1 MVLVT
6 DTLARFGLI
15 GAILGRFLVVAVPME
30 QLKVHQ
36 PVVPAQALRDDVVGL
51 NYPRDA
57 QRAVYCF
64 GRSTLPGFLPCVP
77 TSLAWP

>member
-6 DTLARFGLI
+6 DTLACFGLI

-36 PVVPAQALRDDVVGL
+36 PVVPAQGLRDDVVGL
-51 NYPRDA
+51 NYLSITEIQSTA
-57 QRAVYCF
+57 
-64 GRSTLPGFLPCVP
+64 GTLPLLKP
-77 TSLAWP
+77 